1 MKMKKCLLTEA
12 FIQKTNM
19 LSKNSL
25 LISLSKFKKLE
36 ESPYLLIIKSI
47 TAEIVKITIYP
58 LDKEKII
65 KISMRGKDIPKETIR
80 VLLDIL
86 QNYEILHSSGL
97 CYDAQNQLLYE
108 CYLNI
113 EISSKDEEILQ
124 QSLEKIKPFF
134 QELIIEEISL
144 I

>member
-65 KISMRGKDIPKETIR
+65 KISVRGKDIQKETIHG
-80 VLLDIL
+80 LLDIL

-113 EISSKDEEILQ
+113 DISSKDMENLQ
-124 QSLEKIKPFF
+124 QSLEKIKPIIK
-134 QELIIEEISL
+134 ELIIEEISL